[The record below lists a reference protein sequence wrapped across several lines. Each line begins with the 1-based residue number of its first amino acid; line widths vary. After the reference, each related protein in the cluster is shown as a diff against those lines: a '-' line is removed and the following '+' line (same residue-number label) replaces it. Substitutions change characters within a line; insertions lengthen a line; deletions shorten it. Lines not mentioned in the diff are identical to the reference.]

1 MSRWQD
7 IRQLARIIEAEA
19 EGHPIDRDL
28 AVALAHRLAE
38 NHPQIRGSM
47 DLVVRRLKGE
57 ARHQR

>member
-7 IRQLARIIEAEA
+7 IRQLANMIEAEA
-19 EGHPIDRDL
+19 EGHPIDRDQ
-28 AVALAHRLAE
+28 AVALARRLAE